1 MAQIYQEYFTANPG
15 VIDSLF
21 TGINRSV
28 VQCASCDHQSIT
40 YKPFSAM
47 SLGLESSLENS
58 IKESFKVSK
67 FDSENKYKCEKCS
80 KKTQAKHYVKIC
92 YLP

>member
-1 MAQIYQEYFTANPG
+1 MAQIYNEYFTANPSM
-15 VIDSLF
+15 IDTLF

-28 VQCASCDHQSIT
+28 VECASCDYNSIT

-47 SLGLESSLENS
+47 SLPLESSLDQS
-58 IKESFKVSK
+58 IKETFKVAK
-67 FDSENKYKCEKCS
+67 FDSENKYKCEKCN
-80 KKTQAKHYVKIC
+80 KKTQAKHFVKIC